1 MTRIKDEKKYIQMVQ
16 SSNEKNQSVSDDL
29 ASLRN
34 QVHEK
39 SNKKPK
45 KQPSNTKFIFK
56 ANKIIQ
62 DYEDK
67 KDETKDSVN

>member
-1 MTRIKDEKKYIQMVQ
+1 M
-16 SSNEKNQSVSDDL
+16 SDDL

-34 QVHEK
+34 QVLEK
-39 SNKKPK
+39 SNKKPN